1 MVKLFLLIL
10 PGAAEIACKMRIFFQ
25 SLIPMARQHLPV
37 GIYPVSYTHLDVYKR
52 QKETIEK
59 ATGQVIRRDLVLDNH
74 SEVMYDY
81 NLIPKD
87 QIRG

>member
-1 MVKLFLLIL
+1 MCIRDRYY
-10 PGAAEIACKMRIFFQ
+10 RI
-25 SLIPMARQHLPV
+25 SK
-37 GIYPVSYTHLDVYKR
+37 IY
-52 QKETIEK
+52 KETIEK